1 MGADGNITPKGGTTP
16 VELSGSGNGSSM
28 MPIIVPESTGAISP
42 LATSNIAKPDAGTI
56 RVIDVGNTPELHFN
70 FDALDVKMTALD
82 VDLVMI
88 FSDNSKLILPNLAMD
103 LVSTNPPKLFFRG
116 SLTSPQSVIAAISNV
131 DLVSATPSVHLA
143 SPDYL
148 PKKKGGNTEKQDVS
162 TTGHDGVGGGEPP
175 VPPVPVASG
184 AKGSRSGGDEH
195 SKTADFAAPPA
206 PVVQPGTLA
215 VSQGET
221 AISNPSVIPVG
232 KAQSDN
238 SGTAITFDVPVIAKM
253 YQIVEP
259 NPIKSVIG
267 PTTNIMGGSGTSPAD
282 IDSSFAAQN
291 AIETIHG
298 TAGNDEIW
306 ADNKAY
312 SAGGMAG
319 RVISLLPA
327 NATAYTLTSL
337 TVSGLPAGFT
347 ILDGTLVGA
356 DAAGNLTYTI
366 NPHAKASNE
375 FQFQLAYTLPEAPNL
390 TKDHIKLAFTG
401 IKTGTTELVTLNSTA
416 YLAITD
422 VIDDAQQITINPT
435 DGVTVINLSLHPTGN
450 CIMAGDGDDSIHAA
464 AGADSIDG
472 GGGNNWVEYDL
483 SKYGV
488 SVNLKTGVGNGGFA
502 TGDTYTNIHNIVG
515 STAAD
520 TLVGDDAGD
529 TIKGGGGHDS
539 ILGGAGNDFFTS
551 DGTGNTIDG
560 GGGTLNEI
568 SYASSSTAVIVDI
581 GAGKV
586 SGGNSFDIIRNIT
599 KITGS
604 SFGDDVMIS
613 GTSATWLD
621 AGKGND
627 TVESGIDGDTL
638 DGGEGIDMLSY
649 VNSTAGVTVNL
660 STHAAAGGF
669 AAGDLFQNFENLT
682 GSDYND
688 CLLGD
693 SHDNVIIGGK
703 GDDWL
708 DGGGGNDTLMGGDGN
723 DTLIAGSG
731 TNSIAGG
738 AGDDL
743 IVASSGVSSID
754 GGDGVDTVDYS
765 NAVDGLYL
773 KLTDAGQGFA
783 TAAIGGFSHL
793 DIIQNVENIIGGQ
806 YNDTLVGNQSAN
818 SINGGAGDDCLSGGL
833 GNDTLDGGTGR
844 DTVDYSYLSASTT
857 QSIILSA
864 DGQTFNAT
872 AGSNDA
878 DVLYNFEVFK
888 LGKGTNI
895 VDLSTSTAST
905 GFVVDG
911 SAGQSNSIVGSMAS
925 DSLLGGSHN
934 DTFAPGGGRDTIDGG
949 DGIDTV
955 DFSQTF
961 AGGVKAVNTAP
972 VTINLGAFGPGA
984 GIGYSGDAR
993 DTKFFNIENIIGTS
1007 GADSLTGDSNNNML
1021 SGGAGNDTL
1030 DGGDGNDTLIGGTGG
1045 DLLLG
1050 GSGNDLLDSRGGGG
1064 SSLSG
1069 GLGDDTLLGGD
1080 SNDTFSGGPGN
1091 DSIIGGSGTADL
1103 IDFAYASQAGES
1115 VSITGSG
1122 TTFTVSGLVNGSV
1135 VETDTLVNI
1144 EVLHLTQYADTVL
1157 LSNATSDLSIIGQG
1171 GADSIIAGSG
1181 NDTIIASASSADV
1194 SLAGSEGNNSIIGGS
1209 GDDTITAGAGND
1221 IIIGGAGN
1229 DVISAGA
1236 GNNSIIGQGG
1246 ADSIIAGSGNDT
1258 ITASASSAGV
1268 LIAGGDGNNSIIGG
1282 SGDDTI
1288 TAGVGNDIIIGGAG
1302 NDVISAGYG
1311 TNSIDGGN
1319 GTADT
1324 VDYSFLN
1331 GAGSISIAATGAT
1344 AFSAVGPGV
1353 SDTLAN
1359 VEYFV
1364 GTSGNDTMD
1373 MHLATSDL
1381 SLSGSAG
1388 ADSFIGGTGHDTIDG
1403 GTDRDAVSYADLDG
1417 TANGVTLTMGA
1428 DAATFSAVITP
1439 GDRDTLINIETLAL
1453 TSHADSVNLS
1463 SASANLSI
1471 SGRGGADTIIGGLG
1485 SDTIDASASASTAA
1499 VVLTDL
1505 SGNNLMIGGAGND
1518 TITTGSGNDTIIGNL
1533 GNDVIDAGSGMDTVA
1548 YSYLTDPNKTFTLTR
1563 NSDTNWTAI
1572 EQVGAATYTQTLINV
1587 EAIVLGAGHNT
1598 VNLGLINPIGLTID
1612 GSAQG
1617 AVDSIITGAGNDCIV
1632 GGAGNDTFDSGT
1644 GLDTMQGGAGSDLYY
1659 VRNANDK
1666 IIESAD
1672 VGSVDEVRSYANRFN
1687 LSTNGQ
1693 SVEILTFVGSGAFT
1707 GVGNDTD
1714 NLITG
1719 GSSDDSLVGGGGND
1733 TFVWTGGND
1742 SIDGEG
1748 LATANSGTND
1758 LVDFSA
1764 AQSIQAI
1771 QNSGD
1776 KSWSV
1781 TLTDSLGNVFT
1792 ESLAN
1797 IEALIGGTGNDT
1809 VSVGEF
1815 STNLTL
1821 DGKGGT
1827 ANTLDYSTLSSATSV
1842 SVTLNGANITSVV
1855 LAGNASATDTVVN
1868 FENVYGGAGADT
1880 LIGDQSDNLFR
1891 GYGGQ
1896 DSIDGVLN
1904 TNGSNHNTA
1913 DYSYVTTSDGL
1924 TVSLNLSTAATA
1936 TVNAD
1941 DTDTLRNIQN
1951 IIGTRNDDCI
1961 AGDTAN
1967 NSLSGGAGNDTL
1979 SGGGGNDTLDGGFVG
1994 GVIGN
1999 EVNAVDFT
2007 YIDKNQTS
2015 SFHTHSIGALNDLQ
2029 WTATLS
2035 GGGDNVLMSNFNSII
2050 LGHGYNTVDLSSITH
2065 AVTIDGSRGQAD
2077 SIATGAGADSLLG
2090 GAGNDLFSGGAGND
2104 TMDGGGGINNIAD
2117 YSYLNNSTSEAGAGL
2132 SLVLDASGN
2141 GTANVQTIT
2150 AVANG
2155 TDPNTGATVY
2165 INSLGTLLE
2174 TDTLRNIRH
2183 IIGTS
2188 NNDCLIGQTGSE
2200 TLDGG
2205 AGGRDSFYGLGSDVL
2220 DGRKG
2225 VGDYFN
2231 GGDDHAAHVTM
2242 IGNAGN
2248 DTFFANSASD
2258 SIVGGGGNDAIQTN
2272 AFTSIDLKTPG
2283 SMFQGFAVVQY
2294 TGSSAFT
2301 GIGDGKSN
2309 TIVGSSGNDYLQGG
2323 GGDDCLV
2330 GLGGDNTFYG
2340 TSGSDDTMSGGTGN
2354 DVYHLLSANGSIIDT
2369 GGINSL
2375 YTSLATIDLSDSKK
2389 WHGFRNVAYEGT
2401 PQSFYVIGSVD
2412 DNVISG
2418 SSANDCLNGGDGN
2431 DTIIGNGN
2439 NDTST
2444 GNNDTLIGGA
2454 GSDSIIASGNGNNI
2468 LYDGTGSETGETGYS
2483 DTLIGGN
2490 GTNIFFV
2497 SGVNDSVQGGT
2508 GLDTIYTPLNSISLN
2523 TANTSNIENLLH
2535 GNKSGGALGGNF
2547 TGIGNSLY
2555 NVITGGTGA
2564 NSLYGDGGNDTL
2576 IGNSSNDTLSGGTG
2590 NDSLW
2595 GDGGFNVASYFYVGT
2610 NLSLSLT
2617 NTATQTLY
2625 ISTSSVAGQSDI
2637 DLLANIQGLIGG
2649 SGNDTLTGTSSSAGY
2664 SGANYLGGGD
2674 GNDILYGNA
2683 NSTVGT
2689 AGDTLDGGTGNDSLY
2704 GTSGQADSLFGGS
2717 GDDYLSKMLTTT
2729 IVTSAIGKPTA
2740 YDGGDGF
2747 DTVDYSYL
2755 SNTANKLIVTATS
2768 TSIGTTFTV
2777 SVMNG
2782 SALAELD
2789 TLTNIEATIGT
2800 KNNDS
2805 IDLSGAN
2812 TTVNLSLTGNGGA
2825 DSLIGSGGNDT
2836 LTAYSAQNTMG
2847 ASSLSGGAGND
2858 SLMGGSANDT
2868 LSGGTGNDSLDGG
2881 AGTGDIADYTYS
2893 NGGLLKISDTQS
2905 LSGGGSAFS
2914 VTVGNNA
2921 DDIDLLVNMEG
2932 IRFAGTGNYTVD
2944 GSLASFALNIDGSS
2958 GSGNDSILGG
2968 SGNDTLRGGSGND
2981 SIQGGF
2987 GTNLIYGGS
2996 GTNLIDYSYIQSG
3009 HTLNLTRGSADTVW
3023 LDSVD
3028 SSVYN
3033 DTLYSITQVKLGSG
3047 SNTVNLSTMT
3057 TAVTIDGSPSANDC
3071 ISTGSGN
3078 DSIIGG
3084 SGSNTI
3090 SGGNGINTIDGSL
3103 GYIDSFVGGTG
3114 NDSIIGGSGSNTISG
3129 GSGNNTIDG
3138 SHGTADSLVGGTGS
3152 DSILGGGN
3160 ADSISDGGGTGAD
3173 TLIGGSGNDIY
3184 YIGSANDQI
3193 VEYAD
3198 ANSID
3203 TVITSL
3209 TTYSLAST
3217 ATLYNGVQSGY
3228 IENLTYSG
3236 TQAFSG
3242 TGNEL
3247 DNVIT
3252 GGSGADTL
3260 VGGAGNDTLI
3270 GGSGNDLLSGGA
3282 GNDWLDGG
3290 LGTNTA
3296 DYSYINANQGSPYS
3310 AGINVVL
3317 SAGSATVTAVA
3328 GSDVDQLFN
3337 IQNITGTD
3345 FNDTLVGDSNANILK
3360 GGLGADS
3367 LVGGLGND
3375 TLNGGGDFTTNAA
3388 GNTVY
3393 LDWVDYTYSTT
3404 GIVAVLSGTGGT
3416 VTAQAGID
3424 VDTLQYIEN
3433 VMGSTLADSMV
3444 GDQMNNYFKGG
3455 LGADTLS
3462 GGAGNDTLDGNGSGQ
3477 NDTSGVI
3484 DMASYAYLTSSTSS
3498 VSIVLNNGAG
3508 TAVVSATDTDN
3519 LINIEGIIGG
3529 AGNDTMGGDVNANS
3543 LFGGNGND
3551 SFIGSLGYDSLD
3563 GGNGTDSADYS
3574 ALALSGYYETVS
3586 GTGYNL
3592 TITKYNAAG
3601 VPVSADTLT
3610 NIEYI
3615 TGLAFAPANSTM
3627 GFNANLQGLAVNFA
3641 VVGTSYADT
3650 LIGGSGNDTFQ
3661 GGAGNDSFDGG
3672 GGYNIADYSYTKAN
3686 LLITFNNPSL
3696 PSTVTVN
3703 GTTDVDTLINVQ
3715 GIIAGGG
3722 NDTITN
3728 PALYGAYG
3736 TYFTSLS
3743 INAGAGNDVIVAG
3756 YGSNQ
3761 TIDGGSGTDT
3771 FDASKIT
3778 TYGVYVDMTQNK
3790 WGGYRAYL
3798 YDQGQGLSK
3807 IYNVE
3812 NIIGTGSDDSIIGD
3826 SNNNYIFGGAG
3837 NETIVGGLGSDTLDG
3852 GAGNDIVSFAYMTN
3866 TSPGLSINLNST
3878 TVVAGV
3884 TYQFLTVNNGGSID
3898 QIMNFEGVFGG
3909 GGNDTL
3915 IGTSGPNTF
3924 SGGAGTNSIDGG
3936 NGQDIVDYSWI
3947 AAGSNFAI
3955 TTSGTTWNV
3964 TVTDSGGNTVALDTL
3979 VNMEGFNFGNIN
3991 LPTSINLANAS
4002 VALNFSGSAGNDTFI
4017 AGSGN
4022 DSVSVGYGGN
4032 DTLDGGAGN
4041 DSLSLAGLSGAIYGI
4056 ETVIMN
4062 GQSGTMTGSLA
4073 NSTVNFTNF
4082 EYITLDNA
4090 DSGGAGTGIG
4100 DKFVGSVTTSNVY
4113 VYGWGGADTL
4123 DDGGG
4128 KNMTLDGQTDNDVY
4142 FIRSSTTQINEN
4154 ITYGYGN
4161 INSVN
4166 TTLTSIDLSSSQYGS
4181 GSMIANLTYLDARSS
4196 IYDTSSG
4203 TWSTNTLGSGN
4214 FTGLGND
4221 MNNSITGGYGNNSI
4235 VGGAGA
4241 DTLLGNNGND
4251 YLRGGDLATGSDSL
4265 MNKSS
4270 SWSYGGVS
4278 VGLTTTAPDGTNTA
4292 FLLGADS
4299 SSGQHYTYGSGL
4311 NSSLGPSY
4319 QLTAYVKAY
4328 TNGSGTGRYVE
4339 FAFNNSSNNKNFAA
4353 DSWIGI
4359 DLLNGGNASGTLG
4372 PTFTANGPVYAGGTG
4387 GGTYNVVYDAAT
4399 GWYKVSLTA
4408 LLTGGNTG
4416 TYEIVPLTS
4425 KMTTFLPSFTG
4436 DGTSILMWN
4445 RTLTA
4450 VDGADSLY
4458 GGGGN
4463 DTLQGGNGN
4472 DSMDGG
4478 GTSAGGIDVADYS
4491 YVTTGVTLNL
4501 ASFDTTT
4508 YHSVSISA
4516 FDIDQ
4521 VRNFEGLIG
4530 GAGSDSLLGD
4540 SAANS
4545 LGGGMGSDTIDGG
4558 GGNDTLDGGAGN
4570 DMLSFASAT
4579 SGVFVSLANSSM
4591 SGGGHNDTY
4600 YNFEGLIGSHYADT
4614 LVGTSA
4620 SESFDGGS
4628 TIASDSIYGGGGND
4642 WLAYG
4647 SLNGGVGVIVTL
4659 GTYTNTT
4666 LATGGG
4672 GTDTLNGTFTGVI
4685 GSQYSDTLIGS
4696 AAAVSET
4703 FDGGAG
4709 TAGDS
4714 IYGNGGNDWL
4724 AYGSLNGGIGV
4735 SVTLGT
4741 YSNFALATVGAGT
4754 DTLTGTFRGVIGSQ
4768 YSDGLVGTVANETF
4782 DGGAGAVSDTIVGGG
4797 GSDWLSYGSLIGGQG
4812 VTLTLGDY
4820 STQSLLLY
4828 TGGGGND
4835 SVSGVFQ
4842 GAIGSIYA
4850 DSILG
4855 STLNDTIFGG
4865 AGNDTIDSGR
4875 GSNESLD
4882 GGDGFDFLSFTS
4894 ANGAINV
4901 SLGNQS
4907 MSGGGY
4913 TALNYTNFE
4922 GIIGSGYNDQLKGD
4936 GNANYIYGNNG
4947 NDTILGYLGADT
4959 IQGGVGNDSLD
4970 GNGSGNADSPS
4981 TVDVVDYSYTS
4992 ASLTVALNGS
5002 QGTISVTVASGSDT
5016 DTIQNFEGI
5025 IGGSGADSFTGDSL
5039 NNYLSGGAGND
5050 TLDATVGGG
5059 NDTLLGGTG
5068 NDLLK
5073 LDWSS
5078 LNLSNLDGG
5087 AGNDTVSFS
5096 GNGNVSLSFTASSF
5110 NGILTNVEQ
5119 LDFSSAG
5126 GQATLTMDGAGIQKI
5141 LGGTASTS
5149 AFAGVLDV
5157 KLDPN
5162 HESLILAANS
5172 NYTYWSSS
5180 SPTSAA
5186 SLSGTVNLSGLSTT
5200 GADIYVFDSTHTTL
5214 LADLHYHT

>member
-103 LVSTNPPKLFFRG
+103 LVSTNPAKSFFRG

-148 PKKKGGNTEKQDVS
+148 PKKKGGNTENQDAS

-259 NPIKSVIG
+259 NPIKSVVG

-327 NATAYTLTSL
+327 NAAAYTLTSL
-337 TVSGLPAGFT
+337 TVSGIPAGFT
-347 ILDGTLVGA
+347 ILDGTLIGA

-375 FQFQLAYTLPEAPNL
+375 FQFQLAYTLPEAPDL

-401 IKTGTTELVTLNSTA
+401 IKTGTTELVTLNSAA

-435 DGVTVINLSLHPTGN
+435 DGATVINLSLHPTGN

-568 SYASSSTAVIVDI
+568 SYVSSSTAVVVDI

-586 SGGNSFDIIRNIT
+586 SGDGSFDIIRNIT

-613 GTSATWLD
+613 GTSATWVD
-621 AGKGND
+621 AGEGND

-738 AGDDL
+738 AGDDV

-773 KLTDAGQGFA
+773 KLIDAGQGFA

-961 AGGVKAVNTAP
+961 AGGVKAVNTTP

-1007 GADSLTGDSNNNML
+1007 GADSLTGDSNNNVL

-1030 DGGDGNDTLIGGTGG
+1030 DGGDGNDTLIGGTGR

-1050 GSGNDLLDSRGGGG
+1050 GDGNDLLDSRGGGG

-1091 DSIIGGSGTADL
+1091 DSIIGGSGTAD
-1103 IDFAYASQAGES
+1103 IVDFAYASQAGES

-1144 EVLHLTQYADTVL
+1144 EVLRLTQYADTVL

-1194 SLAGSEGNNSIIGGS
+1194 SLAGSEGNNLIIGGS

-1229 DVISAGA
+1229 DWF
-1236 GNNSIIGQGG
+1236 
-1246 ADSIIAGSGNDT
+1246 
-1258 ITASASSAGV
+1258 
-1268 LIAGGDGNNSIIGG
+1268 
-1282 SGDDTI
+1282 
-1288 TAGVGNDIIIGGAG
+1288 
-1302 NDVISAGYG
+1302 SAGYG
-1311 TNSIDGGN
+1311 TNAIDGGN

-1324 VDYSFLN
+1324 VDYSFLS

-1344 AFSAVGPGV
+1344 AFAAFGPGV

-1364 GTSGNDTMD
+1364 GSSGNDTMD

-1428 DAATFSAVITP
+1428 DATTFSAVITAS
-1439 GDRDTLINIETLAL
+1439 DRDTLINIETLAL

-1548 YSYLTDPNKTFTLTR
+1548 FSYLTDPNKTFTLTR

-1587 EAIVLGAGHNT
+1587 EAIVLGAGQNT

-1672 VGSVDEVRSYANRFN
+1672 VGSVDEVRSYANSFN

-1742 SIDGEG
+1742 SIDGAG
-1748 LATANSGTND
+1748 QATANPGTND

-1764 AQSIQAI
+1764 AQSIQAT

-1781 TLTDSLGNVFT
+1781 TLTDSLGHVFT
-1792 ESLAN
+1792 EILAN

-1827 ANTLDYSTLSSATSV
+1827 ANTLDYSTLSLATSV

-1951 IIGTRNDDCI
+1951 IIGTQNDDCI
-1961 AGDTAN
+1961 AGDTAD

-1994 GVIGN
+1994 GVIGH

-2035 GGGDNVLMSNFNSII
+2035 SGGDNVLMSNFNSII
-2050 LGHGYNTVDLSSITH
+2050 LGHGYNTVNLASITH

-2090 GAGNDLFSGGAGND
+2090 GSGNDLFSGGAGND
-2104 TMDGGGGINNIAD
+2104 TMDGGGGSNNIAD

-2200 TLDGG
+2200 TLEGG
-2205 AGGRDSFYGLGSDVL
+2205 AGGQDSFYGLGSDVL
-2220 DGRKG
+2220 DGRNG

-2248 DTFFANSASD
+2248 DTFFANSAFD
-2258 SIVGGGGNDAIQTN
+2258 SIVGGGGKDAIQTN

-2309 TIVGSSGNDYLQGG
+2309 TIVGSSGDDYLQGG
-2323 GGDDCLV
+2323 GGNDCLV
-2330 GLGGDNTFYG
+2330 GLGGNNTFYG

-2369 GGINSL
+2369 GGVNSL
-2375 YTSLATIDLSDSKK
+2375 YTSLATIDLSDSTK
-2389 WHGFRNVAYEGT
+2389 WRGFRNVAYEGT
-2401 PQSFYVIGSVD
+2401 PQAFFVIGSVD

-2431 DTIIGNGN
+2431 DSITGNG
-2439 NDTST
+2439 
-2444 GNNDTLIGGA
+2444 G
-2454 GSDSIIASGNGNNI
+2454 
-2468 LYDGTGSETGETGYS
+2468 S
-2483 DTLIGGN
+2483 DTLIGGTGSDSITGGLGN
-2490 GTNIFFV
+2490 DLIYDGTGTETGPANSSWIDTLVGGGGTDIFFV
-2497 SGVNDSVQGGT
+2497 TNSADSVVGSGN
-2508 GLDTIYTPLNSISLN
+2508 DTIRTPLGSYTLSGNSTDGLSPTVKYLIH
-2523 TANTSNIENLLH
+2523 SNA
-2535 GNKSGGALGGNF
+2535 GGALLATSF
-2547 TGIGNSLY
+2547 TGAGNSLD

-2564 NSLYGDGGNDTL
+2564 NSLYGDSGNDTL

-2610 NLSLSLT
+2610 NLNL
-2617 NTATQTLY
+2617 
-2625 ISTSSVAGQSDI
+2625 SVATTTTQIITLQDSSGNNDI
-2637 DLLANIQGLIGG
+2637 DTLVNIQGLIGG
-2649 SGNDTLTGTSSSAGY
+2649 TGNDTLTGNVNS
-2664 SGANYLGGGD
+2664 NYLGGYSGD
-2674 GNDILYGNA
+2674 DVLYGNS
-2683 NSTVGT
+2683 NSTPNST
-2689 AGDTLDGGTGNDSLY
+2689 AKDTLDGGMGNDSLF

-2729 IVTSAIGKPTA
+2729 IVTSAIGKPTT

-2755 SNTANKLIVTATS
+2755 SNTTNKLIVTATS
-2768 TSIGTTFTV
+2768 TSIGTTFAV

-2789 TLTNIEATIGT
+2789 ILTNIEAIIGT

-2805 IDLSGAN
+2805 IDLSRAN
-2812 TTVNLSLTGNGGA
+2812 TAVNLSLTGNGGA
-2825 DSLIGSGGNDT
+2825 DTLIGSGGNDT
-2836 LTAYSAQNTMG
+2836 LTAYSALNTMG
-2847 ASSLSGGAGND
+2847 ASNLSGGAGND
-2858 SLMGGSANDT
+2858 SLMGGAANDT

-2893 NGGLLKISDTQS
+2893 NGGLLTISDTQS

-2914 VTVGNNA
+2914 VSAGA
-2921 DDIDLLVNMEG
+2921 SDIDFLVNMEG
-2932 IRFAGTGNYTVD
+2932 IRFAGTGSYTVD

-2987 GTNLIYGGS
+2987 GSNIIYGNQGV
-2996 GTNLIDYSYIQSG
+2996 NLIDYSYIQSG
-3009 HTLNLTRGSADTVW
+3009 HTLNLTRNSSDGVW
-3023 LDSVD
+3023 LDTVD
-3028 SSVYN
+3028 SGVYN

-3047 SNTVNLSTMT
+3047 SNTVSLSAMT
-3057 TAVTIDGSPSANDC
+3057 IAVTIDGSASANDC
-3071 ISTGSGN
+3071 ISTGNGSDSIIGGFGGSTITNNTGGNSINAGNGDNTIDGSLGYIDSFVGGSGN

-3090 SGGNGINTIDGSL
+3090 SGGNGNNTIDGSL
-3103 GYIDSFVGGTG
+3103 GAS
-3114 NDSIIGGSGSNTISG
+3114 
-3129 GSGNNTIDG
+3129 
-3138 SHGTADSLVGGTGS
+3138 DSLVGGTGA

-3173 TLIGGSGNDIY
+3173 TLVGGSGNDIY

-3203 TVITSL
+3203 TVSTSL

-3217 ATLYNGVQSGY
+3217 ATLFNGRQSGY
-3228 IENLTYSG
+3228 IENLSYSG

-3252 GGSGADTL
+3252 GGNGADSL
-3260 VGGAGNDTLI
+3260 VGGAGNDTLN
-3270 GGSGNDLLSGGA
+3270 GGNGNDLLSGGT

-3296 DYSYINANQGSPYS
+3296 DYSYINAKQGSPYS

-3337 IQNITGTD
+3337 IQNITGSD
-3345 FNDTLVGDSNANILK
+3345 FNDTLVGDSNANRLN

-3375 TLNGGGDFTTNAA
+3375 TLDGGGDFTTNGA

-3404 GIVAVLSGTGGT
+3404 GILAVLNGTGGT
-3416 VTAQAGID
+3416 VSAQAGID
-3424 VDTLQYIEN
+3424 MDTLLNIEN

-3444 GDQMNNYFKGG
+3444 GDLMNNYFKGG

-3462 GGAGNDTLDGNGSGQ
+3462 GGLGNDTLDGNGSGQ
-3477 NDTSGVI
+3477 SDAGGVI

-3529 AGNDTMGGDVNANS
+3529 AGNDTMGGDGNANS

-3551 SFIGSLGYDSLD
+3551 SFIGSLGSDTLD
-3563 GGNGTDSADYS
+3563 GGNGTDTADYS

-3592 TITKYNAAG
+3592 TITKYDKNGAT
-3601 VPVSADTLT
+3601 VSGDTLT

-3615 TGLAFAPANSTM
+3615 TGLAFAPANSTV
-3627 GFNANLQGLAVNFA
+3627 GFNANLQGLAGNFA
-3641 VVGTSYADT
+3641 VIGTSYADT
-3650 LIGGSGNDTFQ
+3650 LIGGTGNDTFQ

-3672 GGYNIADYSYTKAN
+3672 GGYNIADYSYTNAN
-3686 LLITFNNPSL
+3686 LSITLNSPSVTPSL
-3696 PSTVTVN
+3696 ASTVTVN
-3703 GTTDVDTLINVQ
+3703 GTTDVDTLMNVD
-3715 GIIAGGG
+3715 GIITGGG

-3728 PALYGAYG
+3728 PALYGSG

-3743 INAGAGNDVIVAG
+3743 INAGAGNDLIVAG
-3756 YGSNQ
+3756 YGSYQ

-3790 WGGYRAYL
+3790 WGGYKSYL

-3812 NIIGTGSDDSIIGD
+3812 NIIGTSSDDWIIGD

-3852 GAGNDIVSFAYMTN
+3852 GSGSDIVSFAYLTN
-3866 TSPGLSINLNST
+3866 GANLSINLNST

-3884 TYQFLTVNNGGSID
+3884 TYQFQTVNNGGSID

-3909 GGNDTL
+3909 GGDDSL
-3915 IGTSGPNTF
+3915 IGNSGANTF
-3924 SGGAGTNSIDGG
+3924 SGGGGTNFIDGG
-3936 NGQDIVDYSWI
+3936 AGQDIVDYSWI
-3947 AAGSNFAI
+3947 AAGSNFTI
-3955 TTSGTTWNV
+3955 DTSGTTWNV
-3964 TVTDSGGNTVALDTL
+3964 TVTSSSGNTIALDTL

-4002 VALNFSGSAGNDTFI
+4002 VALNFSGSAGSDTFI
-4017 AGSGN
+4017 SGSGN
-4022 DSVSVGYGGN
+4022 DAVSVGYGGN
-4032 DTLDGGAGN
+4032 DTFDGGAGN
-4041 DSLSLAGLSGAIYGI
+4041 DALNLAGFGNVIYGV

-4062 GQSGTMTGSLA
+4062 GQSGTMTGSVA

-4090 DSGGAGTGIG
+4090 NAGGGGNGIG

-4113 VYGWGGADTL
+4113 AYGWGGADSL

-4128 KNMTLDGQTDNDVY
+4128 KNMTLDGQADNDVY
-4142 FIRSSTTQINEN
+4142 FVRSSTTQINEA
-4154 ITYGYGN
+4154 IYTAYGN

-4196 IYDTSSG
+4196 IYNTSSG

-4265 MNKSS
+4265 VNKSS
-4270 SWSYGGVS
+4270 SWSYAGVS
-4278 VGLTTTAPDGTNTA
+4278 SASTATAPDGSNTA

-4299 SSGQHYTYGSGL
+4299 SSGQHFTYGTTV
-4311 NSSLGPSY
+4311 NTSLGPSY

-4328 TNGSGTGRYVE
+4328 TNGSGTGRYVQ
-4339 FAFNNSSNNKNFAA
+4339 FAFNNSSNSKYFAP
-4353 DSWIGI
+4353 DSWIDI
-4359 DLLNGGNASGTLG
+4359 DLLDGRNASGTLG

-4387 GGTYNVVYDAAT
+4387 GGTYSVVYDAAT

-4408 LLTGGNTG
+4408 LLTGLNTG
-4416 TYEIVPLTS
+4416 TFEITPLTS
-4425 KMTTFLPSFTG
+4425 KSLTTFWPSFIG
-4436 DGTSILMWN
+4436 DGML
-4445 RTLTA
+4445 
-4450 VDGADSLY
+4450 
-4458 GGGGN
+4458 
-4463 DTLQGGNGN
+4463 
-4472 DSMDGG
+4472 
-4478 GTSAGGIDVADYS
+4478 
-4491 YVTTGVTLNL
+4491 
-4501 ASFDTTT
+4501 
-4508 YHSVSISA
+4508 IS
-4516 FDIDQ
+4516 
-4521 VRNFEGLIG
+4521 
-4530 GAGSDSLLGD
+4530 
-4540 SAANS
+4540 
-4545 LGGGMGSDTIDGG
+4545 T
-4558 GGNDTLDGGAGN
+4558 
-4570 DMLSFASAT
+4570 
-4579 SGVFVSLANSSM
+4579 
-4591 SGGGHNDTY
+4591 
-4600 YNFEGLIGSHYADT
+4600 
-4614 LVGTSA
+4614 
-4620 SESFDGGS
+4620 
-4628 TIASDSIYGGGGND
+4628 
-4642 WLAYG
+4642 
-4647 SLNGGVGVIVTL
+4647 
-4659 GTYTNTT
+4659 
-4666 LATGGG
+4666 
-4672 GTDTLNGTFTGVI
+4672 
-4685 GSQYSDTLIGS
+4685 
-4696 AAAVSET
+4696 
-4703 FDGGAG
+4703 
-4709 TAGDS
+4709 
-4714 IYGNGGNDWL
+4714 
-4724 AYGSLNGGIGV
+4724 
-4735 SVTLGT
+4735 
-4741 YSNFALATVGAGT
+4741 
-4754 DTLTGTFRGVIGSQ
+4754 
-4768 YSDGLVGTVANETF
+4768 
-4782 DGGAGAVSDTIVGGG
+4782 
-4797 GSDWLSYGSLIGGQG
+4797 
-4812 VTLTLGDY
+4812 
-4820 STQSLLLY
+4820 
-4828 TGGGGND
+4828 
-4835 SVSGVFQ
+4835 
-4842 GAIGSIYA
+4842 
-4850 DSILG
+4850 
-4855 STLNDTIFGG
+4855 
-4865 AGNDTIDSGR
+4865 
-4875 GSNESLD
+4875 
-4882 GGDGFDFLSFTS
+4882 
-4894 ANGAINV
+4894 
-4901 SLGNQS
+4901 
-4907 MSGGGY
+4907 
-4913 TALNYTNFE
+4913 
-4922 GIIGSGYNDQLKGD
+4922 
-4936 GNANYIYGNNG
+4936 
-4947 NDTILGYLGADT
+4947 
-4959 IQGGVGNDSLD
+4959 
-4970 GNGSGNADSPS
+4970 
-4981 TVDVVDYSYTS
+4981 
-4992 ASLTVALNGS
+4992 
-5002 QGTISVTVASGSDT
+5002 
-5016 DTIQNFEGI
+5016 
-5025 IGGSGADSFTGDSL
+5025 
-5039 NNYLSGGAGND
+5039 
-5050 TLDATVGGG
+5050 
-5059 NDTLLGGTG
+5059 
-5068 NDLLK
+5068 
-5073 LDWSS
+5073 
-5078 LNLSNLDGG
+5078 
-5087 AGNDTVSFS
+5087 
-5096 GNGNVSLSFTASSF
+5096 
-5110 NGILTNVEQ
+5110 
-5119 LDFSSAG
+5119 
-5126 GQATLTMDGAGIQKI
+5126 
-5141 LGGTASTS
+5141 
-5149 AFAGVLDV
+5149 
-5157 KLDPN
+5157 
-5162 HESLILAANS
+5162 
-5172 NYTYWSSS
+5172 
-5180 SPTSAA
+5180 
-5186 SLSGTVNLSGLSTT
+5186 
-5200 GADIYVFDSTHTTL
+5200 
-5214 LADLHYHT
+5214 